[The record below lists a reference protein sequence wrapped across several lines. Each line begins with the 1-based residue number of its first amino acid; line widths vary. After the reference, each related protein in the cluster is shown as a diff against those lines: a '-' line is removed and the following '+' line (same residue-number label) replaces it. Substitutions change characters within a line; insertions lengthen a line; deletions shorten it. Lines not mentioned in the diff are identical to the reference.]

1 MSRGGNDERAA
12 LGQEVEELGHA
23 ARTDAG
29 RRELEHHRF
38 GRDDADGIEPAGRRR
53 RLHPGSVCASA
64 PGDTVAATWTST
76 ATWPSTS
83 RSGNVS
89 PCWRDKLAIRST
101 SRRSELDE
109 LLALYQRTA
118 TNLSY
123 VRTTVDDPALVGRLT
138 RLVAS
143 AHGTIYGQPIRG
155 RRSVRRFFTEAFPG
169 ALWHQRWFVVVATA
183 LTVVPALALGLWISH
198 SPRAYEATAPA
209 AVREAY
215 VQNDFETYYSS
226 EPAVQFASE
235 VFTNNVR
242 VAAFAFAAGILLCG
256 LTAWI
261 LVQNGLNL
269 GLAAGLFAVAGQ
281 EPRFWGLIIPHGL
294 IELSAVI
301 VAGAAGL
308 RLGWTV
314 IDPGDR
320 TRGAALAEEGRRAG
334 LVLMGVGAD
343 ARRRRHD
350 RRLRDRSRHAD
361 GGSRRARRRGGRRV
375 LDLHRHAGS
384 RARPRQR

>member
-1 MSRGGNDERAA
+1 MDIDRYVAEHEPVWQRLAVLA
-12 LGQEVEELGHA
+12 RQARHPKHLG
-23 ARTDAG
+23 
-29 RRELEHHRF
+29 
-38 GRDDADGIEPAGRRR
+38 P
-53 RLHPGSVCASA
+53 
-64 PGDTVAATWTST
+64 
-76 ATWPSTS
+76 
-83 RSGNVS
+83 
-89 PCWRDKLAIRST
+89 
-101 SRRSELDE
+101 SELDE
-109 LLALYQRTA
+109 LLSLYQRTSA
-118 TNLSY
+118 NLSY
-123 VRTTVDDPALVGRLT
+123 VRTAVDDPALIGRLT
-138 RLVAS
+138 RLVAT
-143 AHGTIYGQPIRG
+143 AHGAIYGQPIRG

-183 LTVVPALALGLWISH
+183 LTFVPALALGVWIAH

-209 AVREAY
+209 ALREAY
-215 VQNDFETYYSS
+215 VQDDFEAYYSS

-242 VAAFAFAAGILLCG
+242 VAAFAFAAGILLCV

-281 EPRFWGLIIPHGL
+281 QPRFWGLIIPHGL

-320 TRGAALAEEGRRAG
+320 TRGTAIAEEGRRAG
-334 LVLMGVGAD
+334 LVLMGVVLMLAVAGTIEGFVTGRGTPTAVRVVLGIAVAGAFWTYIVMF
-343 ARRRRHD
+343 
-350 RRLRDRSRHAD
+350 
-361 GGSRRARRRGGRRV
+361 GRRAIARERTELV
-375 LDLHRHAGS
+375 
-384 RARPRQR
+384 RAVVT